1 MSTVY
6 CYIYSFLSIISYF
19 PFKMEK
25 YCFCFNFHLEISILL
40 FSFVE
45 LRIYYEILVTMVL
58 VVMMQGH
65 ELAELGEL
73 FDVHL

>member
-1 MSTVY
+1 
-6 CYIYSFLSIISYF
+6 
-19 PFKMEK
+19 MEE